1 MAMRIA
7 YVTIHVAPE
16 IMQGGVGKKIK
27 SQTGIWREHGHEV
40 SIFSLTPAEI
50 PFPRE
55 RQFIFDAR
63 VNLLKREIN
72 RSSMLN
78 QMLAAIEEYKP
89 DIIYLRYGLYS
100 FPLHHIFR
108 IAPVVLETNSNDKVE
123 YASRGKFFYWMNHLT
138 RNLTFA
144 SVSGFIPPTRELI
157 RAFPAKYNKPN
168 VVISNGIDLSS
179 AELLPPAQNTSPVIT
194 MVASP
199 GMDWHGVDKL
209 IRFAQTCPD
218 VTVNIVGYSPA
229 DVDMPVPENAHL
241 LGFMDRSQ
249 LREIYLA
256 TDVACGTLALHRKN
270 MDEACT
276 LKVREALSYGVPVI
290 IAYQDTDLS
299 EVALDTILRI
309 PNSENNVT
317 ENHEKIRAF
326 AYAMMGKRVD
336 VEKVYPYFD
345 QQKKEQSRLA
355 FFQKILDGTVK

>member
-1 MAMRIA
+1 MRIA

-50 PFPRE
+50 PFPGE

-78 QMLAAIEEYKP
+78 QMLAAIAQYKP

-100 FPLHHIFR
+100 FPLHHIFK

-123 YASRGKFFYWMNHLT
+123 YASRGKFFYWMNRLT

-157 RAFPAKYNKPN
+157 RAFPAKYNKPH
-168 VVISNGIDLSS
+168 VVISNGIDLTS
-179 AELLPPAQNTSPVIT
+179 AELLPPAKNTNPVIT

-209 IRFAQTCPD
+209 IRFAETCPD
-218 VTVNIVGYSPA
+218 VTVNIVGYSA
-229 DVDMPVPENAHL
+229 DDVEMPVPANVHL
-241 LGFMDRSQ
+241 YGFMNRNQ
-249 LREIYLA
+249 LRETYLT

-270 MDEACT
+270 MEEACT
-276 LKVREALSYGVPVI
+276 LKVREYLAYGVPI
-290 IAYQDTDLS
+290 ILAYRDTDLR
-299 EVALDTILRI
+299 EVRLDTILQI
-309 PNSENNVT
+309 PNHENNVT
-317 ENHEKIRAF
+317 ENRERIRRF
-326 AYAMMGKRVD
+326 AYDMIGRRVD
-336 VEKVYPYFD
+336 VEKVHPYLD
-345 QQKKEQSRLA
+345 QRKKEQARLA
-355 FFQKILDGTVK
+355 FFQQILDRSASQ

>member
-1 MAMRIA
+1 MRIA

-50 PFPRE
+50 PFSGE

-63 VNLLKREIN
+63 VNLLKREFN

-78 QMLAAIEEYKP
+78 QMLAALEEYKP

-123 YASRGKFFYWMNHLT
+123 YASRGKIFYWMNRLT

-179 AELLPPAQNTSPVIT
+179 AELLPPAKNTNPVIT

-209 IRFAQTCPD
+209 IHFAEKCPD
-218 VTVNIVGYSPA
+218 VIVNIVGYSSA
-229 DVDMPVPENAHL
+229 DVQMTIPSNARLH
-241 LGFMDRSQ
+241 GFLNRTQ
-249 LREIYLA
+249 LREIYLT
-256 TDVACGTLALHRKN
+256 TDVACGTLALHRKD

-276 LKVREALSYGVPVI
+276 LKVREALAYGLPVI
-290 IAYQDTDLS
+290 IAYHDTDLS
-299 EVALDTILRI
+299 EVTLETILKI
-309 PNSENNVT
+309 PNTENNVI
-317 ENHEKIRAF
+317 ENYERICKF
-326 AYAMMGKRVD
+326 AYDMLGRRVD

-345 QQKKEQSRLA
+345 QRKKEQSRLA
-355 FFQKILDGTVK
+355 FFQRILDNSVKS